1 MMFADISNFN
11 NMNDYL
17 PIINGS
23 LAADLIIILA
33 TYYFLGTKQLKL
45 WYSKYGLS
53 AVLADTLILVIGI
66 IIARLIY
73 RKIFG
78 QFNIIKFLLLVL
90 IIQIVH
96 DFLFF
101 KLIINPLPR
110 GVNSMIDFFKDYAGE
125 VGAGAIVGDSIMITM
140 AVLLSSLFAN
150 SNLNINILLIVLFVY
165 LTPYILHAKD

>member
-11 NMNDYL
+11 NVNDYL

-73 RKIFG
+73 R
-78 QFNIIKFLLLVL
+78 
-90 IIQIVH
+90 
-96 DFLFF
+96 
-101 KLIINPLPR
+101 
-110 GVNSMIDFFKDYAGE
+110 
-125 VGAGAIVGDSIMITM
+125 
-140 AVLLSSLFAN
+140 
-150 SNLNINILLIVLFVY
+150 
-165 LTPYILHAKD
+165 

>member
-1 MMFADISNFN
+1 MLFANISNFN
-11 NMNDYL
+11 NITDYL

-23 LAADLIIILA
+23 LAADLIIILT
-33 TYYFLGTKQLKL
+33 TYYLLGTKQLKF
-45 WYSKYGLS
+45 WYKKYGLS
-53 AVLADTLILVIGI
+53 AVLADTFILVIGM
-66 IIARLIY
+66 IIARFFY
-73 RKIFG
+73 NKIFG
-78 QFNIIKFLLLVL
+78 EFNIIKFLLLIL
-90 IIQIVH
+90 IIQIIH

-110 GVNSMIDFFKDYAGE
+110 GVNNMIDFFKDYAGE
-125 VGAGAIVGDSIMITM
+125 VGTGAILGDSIMITL